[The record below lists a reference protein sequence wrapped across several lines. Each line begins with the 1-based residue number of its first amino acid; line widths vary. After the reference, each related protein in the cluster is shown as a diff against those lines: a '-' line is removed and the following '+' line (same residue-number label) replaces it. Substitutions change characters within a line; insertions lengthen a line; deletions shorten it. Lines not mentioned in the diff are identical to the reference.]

1 VETMELEAQVYTGI
15 TGDSDLMAMLPNG
28 IKSVFHLQAPS
39 DDNLRYP
46 ILVYSPVSDVPA
58 LVGDDIEVTHR
69 VTMRV
74 HIITTDGQYH
84 AIYRRIHQIMQG
96 LGYAR
101 VQAMPYVENDQ
112 RVLIVDYRIGVDSE
126 WQQ

>member
-1 VETMELEAQVYTGI
+1 
-15 TGDSDLMAMLPNG
+15 
-28 IKSVFHLQAPS
+28 
-39 DDNLRYP
+39 
-46 ILVYSPVSDVPA
+46 VSDVPA

-74 HIITTDGQYH
+74 HIITADGQYH

-101 VQAMPYVENDQ
+101 VQAMPYAENEQ